1 MLEKSLLQAMRC
13 LKGSDSMEFSLEHR
27 FPLEFAYQKDRSHFS
42 LVKLPTLPGLAG
54 LWIVLGQ
61 SPLLLLPAVASSAM
75 VTPLLLH
82 SWKAPLLTCPSQGN
96 QRLGAVLQACQL
108 TQVPEHFLKTS
119 LLLAASFLQMQC

>member
-54 LWIVLGQ
+54 LWIKEVGLGIE
-61 SPLLLLPAVASSAM
+61 
-75 VTPLLLH
+75 
-82 SWKAPLLTCPSQGN
+82 
-96 QRLGAVLQACQL
+96 GAE
-108 TQVPEHFLKTS
+108 T
-119 LLLAASFLQMQC
+119 